1 MLRLENRHC
10 VVVGGGRVAA
20 RKVAE
25 LIQTGARITI
35 ISPEFAPTLAALAD
49 DGKIT
54 ALRTVYGAG
63 MLADLR
69 PFLVFAATDSRA
81 VNRQVASE
89 ARSVGVL
96 VDVVDSSAESDFSS
110 MTAI

>member
-49 DGKIT
+49 DRKIT
-54 ALRTVYGAG
+54 ALRTAYGAG
-63 MLADLR
+63 TPPALR
-69 PFLVFAATDSRA
+69 PFLAFAATAPRALHRQVPSPARSAGALVAPADSRH
-81 VNRQVASE
+81 
-89 ARSVGVL
+89 ARDL
-96 VDVVDSSAESDFSS
+96 
-110 MTAI
+110 T